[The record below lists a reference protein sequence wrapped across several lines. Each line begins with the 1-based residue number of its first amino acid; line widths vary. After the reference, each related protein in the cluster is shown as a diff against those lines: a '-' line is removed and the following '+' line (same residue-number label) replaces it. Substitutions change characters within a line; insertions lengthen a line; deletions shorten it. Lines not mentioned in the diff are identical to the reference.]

1 MAAKQVK
8 KPAPKTPGAPPPTS
22 PLATDL
28 TKEEQNHLG
37 LERLV
42 FFSDAVFAIAITLL
56 ALEVRLPVGGGELS
70 NAQLFDDLLAIW
82 PKYLS
87 YVISFLVIGTFWL
100 GHHRRFL
107 LIKHYDR
114 NLLFLNLLLLMVIAF
129 IPFPTSVIS
138 EYGNQVATIFY
149 AATIVVAGILS
160 GAIWWY
166 ASSHNRLIDPAI
178 DNRQRR
184 RERLQT
190 LAMPGVFLLSIGL
203 ALINDDLAKA
213 SWSLVAVIALLIR

>member
-1 MAAKQVK
+1 MAAEQVM
-8 KPAPKTPGAPPPTS
+8 KPTLEATS
-22 PLATDL
+22 PIPQTPDTATDSA
-28 TKEEQNHLG
+28 KVEQNHLG

-56 ALEVRLPVGGGELS
+56 ALEVRLPVGEGDLS
-70 NAQLFDDLLAIW
+70 NTELLHDLLAIW

-87 YVISFLVIGTFWL
+87 YTISFLVIGAFWL

-107 LIKHYDR
+107 FIKRYDR
-114 NLLFLNLLLLMVIAF
+114 NLLFLNMMLLMVIAF

-149 AATIVVAGILS
+149 AATIVVAGLFS

-166 ASSHNRLIDPAI
+166 ASYHDRLIDPAM
-178 DNRQRR
+178 DSRQRR

-190 LAMPGVFLLSIGL
+190 LAMPGIFLLSIGL

-213 SWSLVAVIALLIR
+213 SWSVVAIVALLIR